1 MMPTGYYGLDHPN
14 PHGIKNGDGRYHGYQ
29 KRKSILRVIVIHT
42 PEVLPDYVGDD
53 TSAEAVSKYFSTT
66 DRSASAHVNIDRDSI
81 VPWLPPDHVAFHVR
95 NYNSIG
101 YGAEI
106 GYRASEW
113 GKRPEVDEE
122 ILNRVAKH
130 LAPLAKKFGIPVKFI
145 TRAEVDKGA
154 YGFTSHAQL
163 DPTRRTDPG
172 AKFPW
177 VDLFATIKLEQ
188 MMESLTAEEIRWVK
202 AMIKGAEEV
211 DSNEDALKA
220 LILFKRKANT
230 EGVGVVV

>member
-1 MMPTGYYGLDHPN
+1 MVATGFYGLDHKN
-14 PHGIKNGDGRYHGYQ
+14 PHGIKNGDGQYHGYQ
-29 KRKSILRVIVIHT
+29 VRRSILRVIVIHT

-95 NYNSIG
+95 NYNSVG

-113 GKRPEVDEE
+113 GKKPEVDEE
-122 ILNRVAKH
+122 IINRVATH
-130 LAPLAKKFGIPVKFI
+130 LAPIATKYGIPVKFI
-145 TRAEVDKGA
+145 TKAEVDKGA

-172 AKFPW
+172 PNFPW
-177 VDLFATIKLEQ
+177 QDLFAAITLEQ
-188 MMESLTAEEIRWVK
+188 MMESLTKEEIAFLK
-202 AMIKGAEEV
+202 NMIKGVGAV
-211 DSNEDALKA
+211 GSNEDFARA
-220 LILFKRKANT
+220 LIEFKRKAQT
-230 EGVGVVV
+230 EGVGVGV